1 MKTYLIGYDLN
12 KTGKDYESLIQKI
25 KDSFSM
31 WWHHLDSTWI
41 VKSNLSAVAIRDLLK
56 PLIDVDDELLVV
68 SLTGEAAWEGFTD
81 KGSKW
86 LFDNIQPS

>member
-25 KDSFSM
+25 KNSFST

-41 VKSNLSAVAIRDLLK
+41 VKSNLTAVAIRDMLI
-56 PLIDVDDELLVV
+56 PLIDKDNELLIVG
-68 SLTGEAAWEGFTD
+68 LTGEAAWTGFND

-86 LFDNIQPS
+86 LTDNIQPS